1 MTVRLFPI
9 ALTLIATAACFPAAA
24 SAQTASAPTAQPA
37 ADDTVR
43 LTDEQRLAII
53 EGNTPER
60 AAAARGELTGAER
73 ARRGIHGEV
82 GVMVGSNGSHGI
94 YGAAEIPLGKDGA
107 AIVSFENTQYGYRR
121 R

>member
-1 MTVRLFPI
+1 MTVRLSPI
-9 ALTLIATAACFPAAA
+9 VLTLIATAACLPAVA
-24 SAQTASAPTAQPA
+24 SAQTASAPATQSV
-37 ADDTVR
+37 ADDTIR

-82 GVMVGSNGSHGI
+82 GVMVGSNGSRGI
-94 YGAAEIPLGKDGA
+94 YGAAEVPLGKDGA
-107 AIVSFENTQYGYRR
+107 AVVSFENTQYGYRR